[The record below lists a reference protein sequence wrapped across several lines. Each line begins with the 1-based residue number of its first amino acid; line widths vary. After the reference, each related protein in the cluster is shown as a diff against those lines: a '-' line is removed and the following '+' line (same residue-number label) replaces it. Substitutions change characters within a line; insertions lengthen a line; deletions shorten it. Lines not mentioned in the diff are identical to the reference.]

1 MSEKRLYSV
10 EVLFRYYA
18 HAESATEAESWA
30 KECASQCNL
39 PACASAAVVPHADHP
54 LETGWDR
61 DDFVFHR
68 GPRPMLLGEVLDTM
82 PTRDERR
89 TAAVTLP
96 VDHEADAM
104 FDAVQP
110 SLGTPVAP
118 ERRIRRQADVDAAHR
133 DGMDRMQQ
141 AIINLLNDHSVPP
154 EFIARIVEMD
164 YP

>member
-1 MSEKRLYSV
+1 
-10 EVLFRYYA
+10 
-18 HAESATEAESWA
+18 
-30 KECASQCNL
+30 
-39 PACASAAVVPHADHP
+39 
-54 LETGWDR
+54 
-61 DDFVFHR
+61 
-68 GPRPMLLGEVLDTM
+68 MLLGEVLDTL
-82 PTRDERR
+82 PKRNERR

-141 AIINLLNDHSVPP
+141 AIIDLLNDHSVPP